1 MGLFGSKNKKKKGQD
16 GTVDNTV
23 AESKASAKEEKKRL
37 KRIEKM
43 CNKFD
48 ETVWVSVVDVLREQ
62 IPDFVTT
69 YEDEKQFVTFALDTS
84 QHPINDFENAKD
96 PDVGQL
102 YNVIKT
108 EMDVI
113 IENGLLAN
121 ELILFIPTE
130 KTLKHMA
137 DYADEFDFKYKI
149 VLCKNDDD
157 AGDYT
162 VMTYNGSKD
171 PIVITFA
178 DIDAIV
184 CRHDIGASIS
194 TLAANKERNN
204 TDNIDG
210 VDELLGG
217 ETDNA
222 NADNDDDID
231 GADVVNDNRP
241 EETAENENEPEETVE
256 NDNSTEESGDENA
269 QEESSNDD
277 SDNNESDQNEISD
290 ESGEDTSGD
299 TTEESNISVE
309 SLTNA
314 VAEASEQAMDK
325 DDSIDPKRQS
335 LSDKVRAKR
344 EAKRLNKA
352 VAKAVDVASQDE
364 EIQKQQRQ
372 RMQPVNTPQVL
383 TVADIDNFIVRKFYS
398 DDLGLEVSTEPFDA
412 AIVSGNRYQ
421 PFEYIPESVSCSEWL
436 NEYINNLRA
445 DANTKLMRMHQENI
459 TMLREHYVLLVTRH
473 CEDIV
478 KHLDINDP
486 NTKYGAMKITLN
498 QKRSDD
504 ASKLQ
509 DKIASE
515 IAKLNDERKKMLQDK
530 IEAAKAAAINSFNR
544 EIAPTFEQKE
554 KNIRNVMSTDIE
566 VAYTEGLNT
575 INAARRE
582 EAKRQLD
589 IGINEILKNI
599 HDEYAKMLAIE
610 REEYNRLQGI
620 ISEFEKSNM
629 AADMAHAHTI
639 QAELDRS
646 NKVAEIQAEYESKIG
661 LIKSEFEL
669 KLEAAYEDI
678 HRKSIEHNDQISKLK
693 EQHDVYVAK
702 LEAARDDQVLKLNGE
717 IDSLNEQLRVMSERY
732 VELDQV
738 TNEKYRNQIDEIKSE
753 REAWEERADHLEQ
766 MHKYTDRVKI
776 TVAIISAMAALG
788 IGVILGASY
797 MANKVKNTQQSN
809 APKITYHTNDEKS
822 SKDTANTDADTNED
836 NTGSVNDSKVDE
848 TSSEDTANTDADTN
862 EDNTGSVN
870 GGEADE

>member
-1 MGLFGSKNKKKKGQD
+1 MGLFGGKDKKKKGQVEA
-16 GTVDNTV
+16 VDNAV
-23 AESKASAKEEKKRL
+23 VDAKASAKEEKKRL

-84 QHPINDFENAKD
+84 QHPINDFENTKD

-113 IENGLLAN
+113 VENGLLAN

-130 KTLKHMA
+130 KTLKRMA
-137 DYADEFDFKYKI
+137 DYAEEFDFKYNI
-149 VLCKNDDD
+149 VLCRNDDD

-162 VMTYNGSKD
+162 VMTYNDSED

-178 DIDAIV
+178 DVDAIV
-184 CRHDIGASIS
+184 RRHDIGASINM
-194 TLAANKERNN
+194 LAVNKERNN

-217 ETDNA
+217 EIN
-222 NADNDDDID
+222 NADDGDAID
-231 GADVVNDNRP
+231 GADVVNDNVP
-241 EETAENENEPEETVE
+241 EETTEDDNSSEESNNETMQEESVNDESDQDETSNEPEE
-256 NDNSTEESGDENA
+256 DM
-269 QEESSNDD
+269 
-277 SDNNESDQNEISD
+277 SD
-290 ESGEDTSGD
+290 E
-299 TTEESNISVE
+299 TTEDSNISLE
-309 SLTNA
+309 DLTNA
-314 VAEASEQAMDK
+314 VAEASEQAVNEGGSGK
-325 DDSIDPKRQS
+325 SKRQS

-344 EAKRLNKA
+344 EARRLNNA
-352 VAKAVDVASQDE
+352 VASAVDIASQDE

-421 PFEYIPESVSCSEWL
+421 PFEYIPESVTCSEWL

-478 KHLDINDP
+478 KALDINDP

-515 IAKLNDERKKMLQDK
+515 IAKLNDERTKMLQDK
-530 IEAAKAAAINSFNR
+530 IEAARAAAINSFNR

-566 VAYTEGLNT
+566 VSYTEGLNA

-629 AADMAHAHTI
+629 AADMAHAQTI

-646 NKVAEIQAEYESKIG
+646 NKVAEIQTEYESKIG

-669 KLEAAYEDI
+669 KLDAAYEDI
-678 HRKSIEHNDQISKLK
+678 RRKSVEHNDQVSKLK

-702 LEAARDDQVLKLNGE
+702 LEAARDDQVAKLNGE
-717 IDSLNEQLRVMSERY
+717 IDSLNEQLRAMSERY
-732 VELDQV
+732 VELDQI
-738 TNEKYRNQIDEIKSE
+738 TNEKYKNQIDEIKSE

-766 MHKYTDRVKI
+766 MHKYTDRIKI
-776 TVAIISAMAALG
+776 TVAIISVMAALG
-788 IGVILGASY
+788 IGVIVGASY
-797 MANKVKNTQQSN
+797 MADKVKDTQQSN
-809 APKITYHTNDEKS
+809 APKITYHMTDEES
-822 SKDTANTDADTNED
+822 LENTTTEDANTEEI
-836 NTGSVNDSKVDE
+836 NTG
-848 TSSEDTANTDADTN
+848 A
-862 EDNTGSVN
+862 VN